1 MVMEKRISATDA
13 VRKFSEILNSIKYK
27 GERFTVIRGGKP
39 VAFLSPV
46 ESPAK
51 GRTLG
56 ELKELLRSIPRLG
69 EEAEKFDGDLKE
81 IFKHQPCVP
90 KEDKWA

>member
-1 MVMEKRISATDA
+1 MEKRVSATDA

-27 GERFTVIRGGKP
+27 GERFTVVRGGKP

-46 ESPAK
+46 EPPAR

-56 ELKELLRSIPRLG
+56 DLKELLKSIPKLG
-69 EEAEKFDGDLKE
+69 DEAERFDRDLKE
-81 IFKHQPCVP
+81 ILKNQPSVP
-90 KEDKWA
+90 KENKWG